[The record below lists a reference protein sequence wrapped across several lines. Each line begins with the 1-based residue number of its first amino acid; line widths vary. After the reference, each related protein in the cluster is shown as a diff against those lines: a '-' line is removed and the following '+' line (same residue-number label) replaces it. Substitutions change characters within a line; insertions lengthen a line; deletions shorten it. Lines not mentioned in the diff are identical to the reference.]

1 MLLSSS
7 ITTAAMAPRQ
17 HVLYEIALSCRDGIS
32 EHTFDSGH
40 CWLMTCTA
48 SLFKARNIRRPTA
61 TRRDQ
66 RSYSGN
72 QSSRSPWWV
81 EQSMRRGGGFLPVV
95 SLSFCCAP
103 LHNSSQ
109 SGPSGKGG
117 RWRDRRAVGWC
128 HLDWS
133 PAPCPEYDNVHTL
146 LWCRQIIFLIP
157 SSCSPFQWAIL
168 PCVFFFLF

>member
-1 MLLSSS
+1 MGSVNTHLIQAIAGSWLVRQVSSKPV
-7 ITTAAMAPRQ
+7 TFGGQLP
-17 HVLYEIALSCRDGIS
+17 HV
-32 EHTFDSGH
+32 
-40 CWLMTCTA
+40 
-48 SLFKARNIRRPTA
+48 
-61 TRRDQ
+61 DQ

-117 RWRDRRAVGWC
+117 RWRDRKAVGWC